1 MDLKTVPMTRKIR
14 EDNYKAT
21 KDLTFEQRKAELAR
35 TAARVNRKARA
46 LKKK

>member
-1 MDLKTVPMTRKIR
+1 MVRKIR

-21 KDLTFEQRKAELAR
+21 KDLTFDQRKADLGR
-35 TAARVNRKARA
+35 IAARVNRKARA